1 MSKNGI
7 IGNHITRAEEIIESG
22 EMSLAKE
29 FVRKMIAVYKSEI
42 PNIEYELDYTN
53 PHINESNCNYIRDV
67 EIIKSHLENYR
78 QNLKHGIKN
87 THKSN
92 QTINVNNNNS
102 NINTNNIEI
111 EMTIE
116 EIRESIDE
124 NTFIGD
130 KEKEELLQKLN
141 EIEKLKKSNESRT
154 KKWNIAKGI
163 LSFIIDKGADI
174 AIMYIPHIINA
185 IK

>member
-7 IGNHITRAEEIIESG
+7 ISNYITKAEEIIESR
-22 EMSLAKE
+22 EKSLAKE
-29 FVRKMIAVYKSEI
+29 FIREMIAVYKSEI
-42 PNIEYELDYTN
+42 SNIDYGLDFTN
-53 PHINESNCNYIRDV
+53 FYLDDNNSNYIRDV

-78 QNLKHGIKN
+78 ENLKHGIKN
-87 THKSN
+87 THKSH

-102 NINTNNIEI
+102 NVNTNNIEI

-116 EIRESIDE
+116 EIKEAIDE

-141 EIEKLKKSNESRT
+141 EIEELKKSNEGRT
-154 KKWNIAKGI
+154 KKWNIAKSI

-174 AIMYIPHIINA
+174 AIMYIPHIINS